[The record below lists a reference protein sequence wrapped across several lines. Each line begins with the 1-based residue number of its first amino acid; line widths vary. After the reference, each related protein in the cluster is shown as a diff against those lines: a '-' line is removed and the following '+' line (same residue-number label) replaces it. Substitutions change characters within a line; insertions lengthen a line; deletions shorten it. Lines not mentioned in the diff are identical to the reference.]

1 MNTVKTFLL
10 MLFLTLLF
18 IGIGSIWGKEGMFA
32 ALVFAGML
40 NFLAYY
46 YSDKLVLSMYRAQE
60 VSPSDPEGRFLYP
73 MVEELALNAGIPTP
87 KVYIIPHHSP
97 NAFAT
102 GRDPQHSAVAVT
114 AGILQILTP
123 QELKGV
129 LAHEISHI
137 KHRDTLIAV
146 IAATLAGAIMFLAR
160 MIYFFAPVGGSDREG
175 NILQL
180 VALVLLAI
188 FAPLA
193 AIMIQ
198 MAISRSREYAA
209 DEAGGK
215 IAGNPLSLASALQ
228 KLQLASRAMP
238 LPASQNTAHLFIV
251 NPLRGG
257 EFFARLFSTHP
268 PIEERIERLRAMAY
282 SMGLG

>member
-18 IGIGSIWGKEGMFA
+18 VGIGSFWGKAGMAFA
-32 ALVFAGML
+32 LIFAGML

-46 YSDKLVLSMYRAQE
+46 YSDKLVLSMYGAQE
-60 VSPSDPEGRFLYP
+60 VSPSDPEGQLLYP
-73 MVEELALNAGIPTP
+73 MVEELARNAGIPTP
-87 KVYIIPHHSP
+87 KVFIIPHSSP

-102 GRDPQHSAVAVT
+102 GRNPEHSAVAVT

-160 MIYFFAPVGGSDREG
+160 MLFFFAPVGGDDREG

-180 VALVLLAI
+180 VGLILLAI
-188 FAPLA
+188 LAPLA
-193 AIMIQ
+193 AILIQ

-209 DEAGGK
+209 DESGAK
-215 IAGNPLSLASALQ
+215 ISGNPLYLANALQ
-228 KLQLASRAMP
+228 KLQVAAKAIP
-238 LPASQNTAHLFIV
+238 LPATQNTAHLFIV

-257 EFFARLFSTHP
+257 DFVARLFSTHP
-268 PIEERIERLRAMAY
+268 PIEERIERLRAMAS
-282 SMGLG
+282 SMGLM